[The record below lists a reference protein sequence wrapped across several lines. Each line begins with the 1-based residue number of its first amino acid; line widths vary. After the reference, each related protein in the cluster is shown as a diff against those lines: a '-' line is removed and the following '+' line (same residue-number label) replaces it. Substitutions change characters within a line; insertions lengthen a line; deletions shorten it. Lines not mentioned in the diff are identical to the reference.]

1 MLASSAVITTTR
13 SGSDSSSMERFAVN
27 VYGWW
32 TFAEGGREAL
42 GDETVLM
49 LTRQGMFAESAT
61 Y

>member
-1 MLASSAVITTTR
+1 
-13 SGSDSSSMERFAVN
+13 MERFAVN